1 MSEVQFVERSIVQ
14 VAGVD
19 LDDLI
24 LSVSE
29 KSSKALKEVNTMNK
43 GDVVKGFKKGNSK
56 YMLDIDAERIVDD
69 RVPDWHGLMQR
80 GDRFKITIRYNVGKP
95 VSYGGCMVE
104 SIGDAT
110 SEGDSSRKIA
120 IRARTRKEG

>member
-1 MSEVQFVERSIVQ
+1 MAEVQFVERSVVQ
-14 VAGVD
+14 VKGVD

-29 KSSKALKEVNTMNK
+29 TSSKQLKEVNTMNK

-56 YMLDIDAERIVDD
+56 YALSIDAERIVDA
-69 RVPDWHGLMQR
+69 RVPDWHALMQS
-80 GDRFKITIRYNVGKP
+80 GEIFKITIRYNVGRA
-95 VSYGGCMVE
+95 VTYGGCMIE
-104 SIGDAT
+104 SVSDAT

-120 IRARTRKEG
+120 IKARTRK

>member
-1 MSEVQFVERSIVQ
+1 MQ
-14 VAGVD
+14 VKGVD

-29 KSSKALKEVNTMNK
+29 SSSKMLKEVNTMNK

-56 YMLDIDAERIVDD
+56 YSLNLDAERIVDA
-69 RVPDWHGLMQR
+69 RVPDWHELMQT
-80 GDRFKITIRYNVGKP
+80 GEIFKVTIRYNVGRP
-95 VSYGGCMVE
+95 VTYGGCMIE
-104 SIGDAT
+104 SVSDST

-120 IRARTRKEG
+120 IKARTRK

>member
-1 MSEVQFVERSIVQ
+1 MSQVLFVERSVVQ
-14 VAGVD
+14 VGGVD

-69 RVPDWHGLMQR
+69 RVPDWHAMMQA
-80 GDRFKITIRYNVGKP
+80 GTVFKVQIRYNVGKP
-95 VSYGGCMVE
+95 VTYGDCMVE
-104 SIGDAT
+104 SVSDAT